1 MTLIEQCILF
11 QKINLLFASIEYLRS
26 FLWRL
31 LLHSLLVAF
40 VVAAVAVAAAAAA
53 LQTRRF
59 SFDVARLLATTFKAP
74 WICKTFALA
83 FYAQIYKS
91 KKQEYS
97 RAATARTLCAH
108 RGAQVWEGGGG
119 RFREWLRTI
128 SRWRCPHWQLL
139 LLLRVIILQ

>member
-11 QKINLLFASIEYLRS
+11 KKIHLLCASIEYLRS

-40 VVAAVAVAAAAAA
+40 VVAAVAVAAVAAAAAA

-74 WICKTFALA
+74 
-83 FYAQIYKS
+83 
-91 KKQEYS
+91 
-97 RAATARTLCAH
+97 
-108 RGAQVWEGGGG
+108 
-119 RFREWLRTI
+119 
-128 SRWRCPHWQLL
+128 
-139 LLLRVIILQ
+139 